1 MTMTLSANISQM
13 WNKSVKIM
21 AVSAISMLAVAC
33 GQKDDTAAAASDAA
47 VDFKGENIEFIVPFN
62 AGGGTDKWAR
72 FYAPLLSKN
81 LPGEPN
87 IIIKNMPG
95 GGSTKGANF
104 FTQRAEK
111 DGMTILASSA
121 SSQIPFLL
129 GDKRVEYNYA
139 DWQAVV
145 ASPTDGVVY
154 VSADSGIKNID
165 DLMKADQSK
174 LVFGSQ
180 GPTSMD
186 LVPLL
191 ALDILGIKPQTVFGM
206 KGKKDTRLALMRG
219 ETNLDFQ
226 SSSAYLTDVA
236 PDVESGKA
244 IPLFVFGTLDEQG
257 NLQRDPTFPDLPHF
271 GEVYKQVKG
280 EDLSGEAYQTWK
292 KLFVASFPAQ
302 KMIVLPKGTPDNVV
316 NAYNEAM
323 EKVVSDP
330 GFAEA
335 SKDQLGDY
343 QQIVGAE
350 ADKIKT
356 EATDFSPE
364 SRKWIQDWLRTNYQ
378 VTEFD

>member
-1 MTMTLSANISQM
+1 MAITLSPTVSQM
-13 WNKSVKIM
+13 WSKSVKIM

-33 GQKDDTAAAASDAA
+33 GQEDKAAAGDAA
-47 VDFKGENIEFIVPFN
+47 VDFKGENIEFIVPYN

-95 GGSTKGANF
+95 GGSTKGSNF
-104 FTQRAEK
+104 FTQRATK
-111 DGMTILASSA
+111 DGMMILASSA

-129 GDKRVEYNYA
+129 GDKRVEYNYE

-154 VSADSGIKNID
+154 VSADTGIKNVA
-165 DLMKADQSK
+165 DLVKTDPSK

-191 ALDILGIKPQTVFGM
+191 ALDLLGVKPQTVFGM

-226 SSSAYLTDVA
+226 SSSAYLTDVV

-271 GEVYKQVKG
+271 GEVYKQIKG
-280 EDLSGEAYQTWK
+280 EDLSGEAYETWK
-292 KLFVASFPAQ
+292 KIFVASFPAQ

-316 NAYNEAM
+316 AAYNDAM
-323 EKVVSDP
+323 QKVISDP
-330 GFAEA
+330 GFEAA
-335 SKDQLGDY
+335 SKEELGDY
-343 QQIVGAE
+343 KQIVGAE
-350 ADKIKT
+350 ADEIKT
-356 EATDFSPE
+356 EATKFSDD